1 MTRIDLDRSINVMY
15 DIIFISYN
23 EPNADKNWELLKSR
37 FPSAKRIDSVKGIHQ
52 AHIKA
57 AKKCFTKMFWVVDAD
72 AELLDDFSFDYE
84 VDEYNLETV
93 HVWRSINPVNNLIYG
108 YGGVKLLPRV
118 LTLKMD
124 TSKLDMS
131 TSISSKFKAVPV
143 ISNTTAFNTDSYNSW
158 KSGFRECAKLASK
171 SIDRQKDS
179 ETKKR
184 LDTWC
189 NVGTN
194 VNFGI
199 DAIRGAKEGRRFGEE
214 NKNNHKEL
222 AKVNDF
228 EWLEAKFYDSRK

>member
-1 MTRIDLDRSINVMY
+1 LPKAF
-15 DIIFISYN
+15 DIVFISYN
-23 EPNADKNWELLKSR
+23 EPNAEQNFEKLKSR
-37 FPSAKRIDSVKGIHQ
+37 FPRAIRVHGVKGIHN
-52 AHIKA
+52 AHIEA
-57 AKKCFTKMFWVVDAD
+57 AKKVDTDMFWVVDGD
-72 AELLDDFSFDYE
+72 AVIVEEFNFDYQ
-84 VDEYNLETV
+84 VPKQQQDTV

-171 SIDRQKDS
+171 SIDRQKDN